1 VVAANTADDL
11 LVRVKAR
18 ASIPATEG
26 RLSDPDL
33 LAIADDAT
41 RSTIARVL
49 YNSDDGRCVKTQAD
63 VALVVDQS
71 AYRLPERAMGGSVY
85 DVLIVDS
92 AGNELSSNYVDSAE
106 AWRYRDSS
114 VSESSPYAHTIEGDT
129 IILLPTPTQA
139 GSSLRIKYRRTPSK
153 LVQLADCAVVASVLS
168 GTDLAYASVPATGW
182 GNGTDHVVDVV
193 QASPHGDS
201 LEDSV
206 FVTVVSASSKFTRAA
221 GAWASTGADAIA
233 GGEFVC
239 DAGFTCVP
247 QIPAAVFPFLVALT
261 TYETLIALG
270 DAQGAADLV
279 PIVEL
284 RKREA
289 KALTAERNRERAV
302 VINHDGHLRSGR
314 TRYVYGGG

>member
-26 RLSDPDL
+26 RLSDPDI

-41 RSTIARVL
+41 RSTVARVL
-49 YNSDDGRCVKTQAD
+49 YNSDDGRWVKTQAD

-71 AYRLPERAMGGSVY
+71 AYRLPERAMGGSV
-85 DVLIVDS
+85 
-92 AGNELSSNYVDSAE
+92 
-106 AWRYRDSS
+106 
-114 VSESSPYAHTIEGDT
+114 
-129 IILLPTPTQA
+129 
-139 GSSLRIKYRRTPSK
+139 RIKYRRTPSK
-153 LVQLADCAVVASVLS
+153 LVAISFCASITSLSATVLQAVTTPGVLS
-168 GTDLAYASVPATGW
+168 GTWSSPTTIDIVE
-182 GNGTDHVVDVV
+182 GTP
-193 QASPHGDS
+193 QGDA
-201 LEDSV
+201 LEDDIAAT
-206 FVTVVSASSKFTRAA
+206 FTATEITRSSGAFATSGPNMVA
-221 GAWASTGADAIA
+221 GGDYACIA
-233 GGEFVC
+233 GT
-239 DAGFTCVP
+239 TCVP

-289 KALTAERNRERAV
+289 KALTAERNRERVV

>member
-1 VVAANTADDL
+1 
-11 LVRVKAR
+11 
-18 ASIPATEG
+18 
-26 RLSDPDL
+26 
-33 LAIADDAT
+33 
-41 RSTIARVL
+41 
-49 YNSDDGRCVKTQAD
+49 
-63 VALVVDQS
+63 
-71 AYRLPERAMGGSVY
+71 
-85 DVLIVDS
+85 
-92 AGNELSSNYVDSAE
+92 
-106 AWRYRDSS
+106 
-114 VSESSPYAHTIEGDT
+114 VSESSPYAHPIEGDT

>member
-26 RLSDPDL
+26 RLSDPDI

-41 RSTIARVL
+41 RSTVARVL
-49 YNSDDGRCVKTQAD
+49 YNSDDGRWVKTQAD

-92 AGNELSSNYVDSAE
+92 AGDELSSNYVDSAE
-106 AWRYRDSS
+106 AWRYRGSS

-129 IILLPTPTQA
+129 IILLPTPTLA

-153 LVQLADCAVVASVLS
+153 LVAISFCASITSLSATVLQAVTTPGVLS
-168 GTDLAYASVPATGW
+168 GTWSSPTTIDIVE
-182 GNGTDHVVDVV
+182 GTP
-193 QASPHGDS
+193 QGDA
-201 LEDSV
+201 LEDDIAAT
-206 FVTVVSASSKFTRAA
+206 FTATEITRSSGAFATSGPNMVA
-221 GAWASTGADAIA
+221 GGDYACIA
-233 GGEFVC
+233 GT
-239 DAGFTCVP
+239 TCVP

-289 KALTAERNRERAV
+289 KALTAERNRERVV